1 MDEKKRQQE
10 EMKKL
15 IAQIPSA
22 KEEIFSYV
30 IDWDTVRD
38 HGIVEKKLRPWVK
51 NYVFSNF
58 FSNFWLI
65 AGKLWEA
72 RSRLYRRQSLQVNSK
87 YVFESSWRDLHDLDA
102 FAPFD
107 RSKF

>member
-1 MDEKKRQQE
+1 
-10 EMKKL
+10 MKKL

-65 AGKLWEA
+65 AGKL
-72 RSRLYRRQSLQVNSK
+72 
-87 YVFESSWRDLHDLDA
+87 
-102 FAPFD
+102 
-107 RSKF
+107 